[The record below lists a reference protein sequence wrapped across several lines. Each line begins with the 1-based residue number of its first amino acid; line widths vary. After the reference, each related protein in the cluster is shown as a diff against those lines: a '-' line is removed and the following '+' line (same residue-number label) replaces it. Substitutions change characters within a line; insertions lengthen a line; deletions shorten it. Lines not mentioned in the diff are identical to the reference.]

1 MPLGS
6 AGNVSVTDR
15 DLIWKNGTDVYG
27 QTPSDVYGKRVDLP
41 DFPQFLSLMVKGE
54 QFAIWL
60 LYQNYLTVTRKKQI
74 GSQLAMK
81 SLICNQQINIEG
93 HGPPASF

>member
-41 DFPQFLSLMVKGE
+41 DFPQFLSLMVKGK
-54 QFAIWL
+54 QCAFWM
-60 LYQNYLTVTRKKQI
+60 LYRNYLTVTLYK
-74 GSQLAMK
+74 
-81 SLICNQQINIEG
+81 NIRE
-93 HGPPASF
+93 AS

>member
-1 MPLGS
+1 MCSVPLGS

-41 DFPQFLSLMVKGE
+41 DFPQFLSLMVKGKHCA
-54 QFAIWL
+54 FWL
-60 LYQNYLTVTRKKQI
+60 FYRNYLTVTLYK
-74 GSQLAMK
+74 
-81 SLICNQQINIEG
+81 NIRE
-93 HGPPASF
+93 AS